1 MFGLQFPG
9 HAIAREVD
17 KIVNAV
23 RHKGGRPRRVFP
35 KRMIAKAARLRV
47 TGRSI
52 RQIAS
57 DLGIGKNVAARVVG
71 LPECR
76 VAVLLMAGEVE
87 APLLARLEA
96 TVTTAPAEDLEAL
109 MNAVLRLERIEAL
122 AAGEGPVR
130 GRRAPCRVLD
140 KPDPA
145 REPDYQLR
153 ELIAAFLGQGTIRHG
168 SP

>member
-1 MFGLQFPG
+1 M
-9 HAIAREVD
+9 
-17 KIVNAV
+17 NAL
-23 RHKGGRPRRVFP
+23 RHNKGGRPRRIFP
-35 KRMIAKAARLRV
+35 KPMIAKVARLRV

-76 VAVLLMAGEVE
+76 VAVLLMAGG
-87 APLLARLEA
+87 AGARLFARLEA
-96 TVTTAPAEDLEAL
+96 TVSTVPAEDLEAL
-109 MNAVLRLERIEAL
+109 MNAVIRLERIEAL

-130 GRRAPCRVLD
+130 GRRVLE

-153 ELIAAFLGQGTIRHG
+153 ELIAAILDRG
-168 SP
+168 P